1 MLLKWGTHTQQKK
14 RKCEKEELLHGNKIW
29 DTHKRKKKKT
39 VCFVLQPKWAFFFFF
54 FAKRK
59 HTRSWVAWMSTQKLS
74 SPYHTLARDICNAS
88 QTTTDDGRHTGEQD
102 KTRRWRHQPWARLQY
117 IFRYFHLS
125 LLFIQLALSAG
136 FCGQFHLCKLH
147 VVFYIGQGCEH
158 TYFKV
163 YLLQTCPTQLREAN
177 VNMDATLLPYLGTHL
192 LLCVQH
198 CPFCLGTSSSSMD
211 APRNWSRS
219 NLKCTL
225 ACAVEPKKESLQ
237 DIDW

>member
-1 MLLKWGTHTQQKK
+1 MCCWNEAHTRNKRNGSVRKKNCYMETKYETHT
-14 RKCEKEELLHGNKIW
+14 RE
-29 DTHKRKKKKT
+29 RKKNGLLCTSTKMS
-39 VCFVLQPKWAFFFFF
+39 LLFFF